1 MHDRIRGLR
10 PAVALVACALAMVAL
25 AACGAS
31 GGSGDAQSL
40 LKQTFG
46 GAHKVNSGN
55 LAFTVTVDPTGSSTI
70 TGPVVLSFGGPFQSL
85 GTGKLPKSNFQ
96 ISVSEQGKKG
106 SIGILSTGKNGYVT
120 LSGTSYRLPAASFHK
135 LESSFASV
143 SGSSGGKSA
152 GLGGLGIDPLK
163 WLENPSI
170 VGQEDV
176 GGTSTTHIRAT
187 IDVRA
192 LLADLNTFLQ
202 SKASSLGG
210 KVPSRI
216 SPATVDRIS
225 GAVSSPRFDVWT
237 GDGDKTVR
245 KLQLQLTLPVSG
257 QIATLLGG
265 LHSAQIG
272 LTMAYAGLNQP
283 QTISAP
289 TDVRPYSE
297 FTAKL
302 QSFVA
307 AVQSLTSGA
316 SGAGTSRSTTT
327 PSTGA
332 GTTSGAAASGGAA
345 TARASP
351 PRGPTSRR
359 CSSAPHCW
367 ASKTGGTQSSSSGSS
382 SSSASS
388 ASMSSSWSMR
398 ALGWCWTWKRSS
410 NSSRRCSST
419 GVSSLIRTQSAP
431 S

>member
-1 MHDRIRGLR
+1 MHHWIRGLR
-10 PAVALVACALAMVAL
+10 PAAALVACAIATVLL
-25 AACGAS
+25 AACGS
-31 GGSGDAQSL
+31 SSGSGNAQSL

-46 GAHKVNSGN
+46 GTHKVNSGN

-70 TGPVVLSFGGPFQSL
+70 TSPVVLSFGGPFQSL
-85 GTGKLPKSNFQ
+85 GTGKLPESNFQ
-96 ISVSEQGKKG
+96 ISLSEQGKKG

-120 LSGTSYRLPAASFHK
+120 LSGASYQLPAASFQK

-143 SGSSGGKSA
+143 SGSSSAKSS

-163 WLENPSI
+163 WLKDPSI
-170 VGQEDV
+170 VGKEDV

-216 SPATVDRIS
+216 SPATVAKIS
-225 GAVSSPRFDVWT
+225 SEVASPRFDVWT

-265 LHSAQIG
+265 LRSAQIG

-289 TDVRPYSE
+289 TNVRPYTE
-297 FTAKL
+297 FTTKL

-307 AVQSLTSGA
+307 VVQSLTSGA
-316 SGAGTSRSTTT
+316 SAAATSPSTTT
-327 PSTGA
+327 PSAAGDTSTTGA
-332 GTTSGAAASGGAA
+332 AAASGGASYSA
-345 TARASP
+345 CVVAAGTDITKMQQCASL
-351 PRGPTSRR
+351 
-359 CSSAPHCW
+359 
-367 ASKTGGTQSSSSGSS
+367 
-382 SSSASS
+382 
-388 ASMSSSWSMR
+388 
-398 ALGWCWTWKRSS
+398 LGK
-410 NSSRRCSST
+410 
-419 GVSSLIRTQSAP
+419 
-431 S
+431 